1 MSLQTIIRNR
11 QRALFNAWVQDPLMQ
26 VQVEH
31 PDQLGRLVFL
41 DNSGETIAA
50 RQLGGSSLE
59 NVAVVQRPGNP
70 DQNASLWVR
79 AGYSGYQKAWL
90 SFVEKVYGQNATAKD
105 LAGYNIDHL
114 YNRARSP
121 GLAGF
126 VRIEAINGAVNQ
138 AWGRNFER
146 AVSRNATGSN
156 KRERNTMSWTIA
168 AKLMGQPPPRGP
180 NDHQGIAR
188 LVQFFSR
195 NGLSAADAKWGVEN
209 MLKHAYWSR

>member
-1 MSLQTIIRNR
+1 MSLQTIIQNR
-11 QRALFNAWVQDPLMQ
+11 QRALFNAWIQDPLMQ

-31 PDQLGRLVFL
+31 PGQLGRLAFA
-41 DNSGETIAA
+41 DRRDGTFQA
-50 RQLGGSSLE
+50 RQLAGSSLE
-59 NVAVVQRPGNP
+59 NVAFIERPGNP
-70 DQNASLWVR
+70 DQNASVWVR

-90 SFVEKVYGQNATAKD
+90 NFIEQVYDLKATATD

-188 LVQFFSR
+188 LVQFFAR
-195 NGLSAADAKWGVEN
+195 NGLSAADAKRGVEN
-209 MLKHAYWSR
+209 MLTHAYWAR